1 MWGIFERIS
10 GGRRRLLL
18 KIILFMLILVFFLSC
33 CFAVQR
39 AKKVRKASVSESA
52 AVCAG
57 LIEKRIA
64 EQRQDG
70 GDTFYPADGPEGILS
85 RELPFDSPLSTFA
98 VLKDGQVLYAE
109 GYSPLSWKL
118 VASVSGLARTASSSA
133 QDLQEAQ
140 ASSVPVYTYSDHGL
154 PDYYFCYIPS
164 QVDGLSYC
172 YYEPALAG
180 WPLIMQSFFN
190 IRGLLPLLP
199 LTAMLPVLFLLFVP
213 SKKGVKNQAAGIADF
228 HKNSRPEIEISKD
241 RIKENE
247 TQQDLENKVQQNI
260 STQSAQ
266 ALNQKTKKKAIP
278 KGDNSKT
285 AEPEDSDIFGSR
297 PYFSGIIIDYHNI
310 NGDSIS
316 PDVLELFDR
325 IIRENLSVNKI
336 LFQLSSQRSSDC
348 LQYYMNYNNY
358 NLRVLC
364 DSLKMNLYNAAPE
377 YAINIFYSDAVS
389 TRQEMEN
396 ELLYLHCHLRYS
408 LLLGYGFRFS
418 IKQIR
423 AFENSAEKMD
433 VAVANTIQNHLRT
446 RAYEDLYG
454 YLRRC
459 RDTCTHFARPGI
471 TVYSFSEMYRF
482 AEESFSAVKLF
493 FQENSFSHPM
503 VESSCS
509 TVLRAN
515 PGFGH
520 FCDYLISCIRNYQ
533 QENQHLLSSRNEQI
547 MNSIYM
553 YIEQDL
559 ADANLNSIARKMQMT
574 DSHLS
579 RVFKKN
585 TGTNFSEYLSDRK
598 LEEAAKLLVQ
608 DNKIKVADIA
618 DMLGYGNPTYF
629 LSRFKAK
636 YGVSPT
642 AYRKTH
648 MTDAN

>member
-1 MWGIFERIS
+1 MLSNFVKNLGS
-10 GGRRRLLL
+10 RRRVLL
-18 KIILFMLILVFFLSC
+18 KIILFMSVLAFFLLC
-33 CFAVQR
+33 CFSILR
-39 AKKVRKASVSESA
+39 AKNSQKAAICKNAAAYAGIIDERISEKGHTESSA
-52 AVCAG
+52 AVPKDFFNG
-57 LIEKRIA
+57 E
-64 EQRQDG
+64 
-70 GDTFYPADGPEGILS
+70 F
-85 RELPFDSPLSTFA
+85 PFASSLSTFA
-98 VLKDGQVLYAE
+98 VLKDGLVLSTE

-118 VASVSGLARTASSSA
+118 VATVSEFARTASSA
-133 QDLQEAQ
+133 ANTPLEA
-140 ASSVPVYTYSDHGL
+140 VYTYRDLSL
-154 PDYYFCYIPS
+154 PDYYFYYIPS
-164 QVDGLSYC
+164 QADGLSYC
-172 YYEPALAG
+172 YYEPALTG
-180 WPLIMQSFFN
+180 WSLFRESFCNIWGIILLLLLTAILSASFPLI
-190 IRGLLPLLP
+190 
-199 LTAMLPVLFLLFVP
+199 AA
-213 SKKGVKNQAAGIADF
+213 SKNKAEHQAAALTVLR
-228 HKNSRPEIEISKD
+228 KNNRPNKESRKKSVKEFEEQQNPKREIEENSKS
-241 RIKENE
+241 ENE
-247 TQQDLENKVQQNI
+247 SSE
-260 STQSAQ
+260 
-266 ALNQKTKKKAIP
+266 
-278 KGDNSKT
+278 
-285 AEPEDSDIFGSR
+285 ESDIFGSR
-297 PYFSGIIIDYHNI
+297 PYFSGIIIDYHNMKG
-310 NGDSIS
+310 NSVS
-316 PDVLELFDR
+316 PDILELFDR

-336 LFQLSSQRSSDC
+336 LFQLSSQRGSDC

-396 ELLYLHCHLRYS
+396 ELLYLHQQLRYS
-408 LLLGYGFRFS
+408 LLLGYDFRLS
-418 IKQIR
+418 IRQIR
-423 AFENSAEKMD
+423 SFEASQEKMD
-433 VAVANTIQNHLRT
+433 AGVASTIQNHLRT

-454 YLRRC
+454 YLRRY
-459 RDTCTHFARPGI
+459 RDTCTHFARPGNI
-471 TVYSFSEMYRF
+471 RYSFSEMYRF

-493 FQENSFSHPM
+493 FQENAFSHPM
-503 VESSCS
+503 VQSTCS

-520 FCDYLISCIRNYQ
+520 FCDYLISCIRSYQ
-533 QENQHLLSSRNEQI
+533 QENQHVLSSRNEQI
-547 MNSIYM
+547 MNSIYT

>member
-1 MWGIFERIS
+1 MS
-10 GGRRRLLL
+10 GNFVKNPGNRRRFLL
-18 KIILFMLILVFFLSC
+18 KIILFMSASVFFLLCS
-33 CFAVQR
+33 FAILK
-39 AKKVRKASVSESA
+39 AKNSQKISVYENASA
-52 AVCAG
+52 YAG
-57 LIEKRIA
+57 IIDVKIA
-64 EQRQDG
+64 EQKQTEDS
-70 GDTFYPADGPEGILS
+70 AIAPEDFFND
-85 RELPFDSPLSTFA
+85 ELPFTSSLSTFA
-98 VLKDGQVLYAE
+98 VLKNGRVLSTT

-118 VASVSGLARTASSSA
+118 VATVSELARTASSTASTPP
-133 QDLQEAQ
+133 EA
-140 ASSVPVYTYSDHGL
+140 VYTYEDQSL
-154 PDYYFCYIPS
+154 PDYYFCYVPS
-164 QVDGLSYC
+164 QADGHSYC

-180 WPLIMQSFFN
+180 WSLVRQSFFN
-190 IRGLLPLLP
+190 IWG
-199 LTAMLPVLFLLFVP
+199 FLLLLLLMVILTVLLLLIA
-213 SKKGVKNQAAGIADF
+213 SSGKKTVDREAGITISEEDVDQKS
-228 HKNSRPEIEISKD
+228 KNRK
-241 RIKENE
+241 
-247 TQQDLENKVQQNI
+247 NKKSEVQQNACQQNDDLQ
-260 STQSAQ
+260 THKQQSM
-266 ALNQKTKKKAIP
+266 NQQ
-278 KGDNSKT
+278 DNKIQVIKNDNFQNGTS
-285 AEPEDSDIFGSR
+285 EDNDVFGSR

-310 NGDSIS
+310 NGNSVS

-325 IIRENLSVNKI
+325 IIRENLSVNNI

-377 YAINIFYSDAVS
+377 YAINIFYSDAVP

-396 ELLYLHCHLRYS
+396 ELLYLHCQLRYS

-433 VAVANTIQNHLRT
+433 VAVASTIQNHLRT

-454 YLRRC
+454 YLRRY

-503 VESSCS
+503 AESSCS

-559 ADANLNSIARKMQMT
+559 ADANLNSIARKLQMT

-608 DNKIKVADIA
+608 DSKIKVADIA

-642 AYRKTH
+642 VYRKTH
-648 MTDAN
+648 MTETN

>member
-1 MWGIFERIS
+1 MLGNFVKKPGS
-10 GGRRRLLL
+10 SRRFLL
-18 KIILFMLILVFFLSC
+18 KIILFMSVSVFFLLC
-33 CFAVQR
+33 YFAILR
-39 AKKVRKASVSESA
+39 AKNSQRA
-52 AVCAG
+52 AVCKNAAAYAG
-57 LIEKRIA
+57 IIDERISEK
-64 EQRQDG
+64 EHSGDG
-70 GDTFYPADGPEGILS
+70 AALPKDFFYE
-85 RELPFDSPLSTFA
+85 ELPFASSLSTFA
-98 VLKDGQVLYAE
+98 VLKDGLVVYTE

-118 VASVSGLARTASSSA
+118 VATVSEFAHTAYST
-133 QDLQEAQ
+133 AQ
-140 ASSVPVYTYSDHGL
+140 APSEAVYTYRDLSL
-154 PDYYFCYIPS
+154 PDFYFYYIPS
-164 QVDGLSYC
+164 QADGLSYC
-172 YYEPALAG
+172 YYEPALTG
-180 WPLIMQSFFN
+180 WSLFRESFCN
-190 IRGLLPLLP
+190 IWGIILLLL
-199 LTAMLPVLFLLFVP
+199 LTAMLFVAFLLIAA
-213 SKKGVKNQAAGIADF
+213 SKSKAEHQAAVLTVF
-228 HKNSRPEIEISKD
+228 RKNSSPKKEAGKPSVDKFEEPQDQKHEIM
-241 RIKENE
+241 ENNE
-247 TQQDLENKVQQNI
+247 SQNE
-260 STQSAQ
+260 SA
-266 ALNQKTKKKAIP
+266 
-278 KGDNSKT
+278 
-285 AEPEDSDIFGSR
+285 EESDTFGSR

-310 NGDSIS
+310 NGASIS

-348 LQYYMNYNNY
+348 LQYYMNYSNY

-396 ELLYLHCHLRYS
+396 ELLYLHQRLRYS

-418 IKQIR
+418 ISQIR
-423 AFENSAEKMD
+423 AFETSTDKMD
-433 VAVANTIQNHLRT
+433 VAVASTIQNHLRT
-446 RAYEDLYG
+446 RTYEELYG
-454 YLRRC
+454 YLRRY

-471 TVYSFSEMYRF
+471 TLYSFSEMYRF

-503 VESSCS
+503 TESSCS
-509 TVLRAN
+509 TILRAN

-559 ADANLNSIARKMQMT
+559 ADANLNSIARKLQMT